1 MKVNNYLHHKHCLN
15 HGIEGLKNFMDLKSV
30 KSKNPCH
37 LRNPRKSV
45 IQTTISENFKELA
58 I

>member
-1 MKVNNYLHHKHCLN
+1 MKVNNYLHDKHFLN
-15 HGIEGLKNFMDLKSV
+15 HGIEGLKDFKDLKSM

-45 IQTTISENFKELA
+45 IQTTMAKNYKGWTI
-58 I
+58 